1 MTTSSDA
8 VTAPAMTDPQQP
20 CKLRALQ
27 MYREHEA
34 ALAPCGVGAHE
45 VIQGRPGFG
54 WFVSTTGKRPTIV
67 AGPYTTREQAQSEV
81 SRLSGGT
88 LSGGTS

>member
-8 VTAPAMTDPQQP
+8 VTAPAMTTSNGITYSTR
-20 CKLRALQ
+20 KG
-27 MYREHEA
+27 